1 MVEVQSWCGGVVGV
15 CLGKAQRRSRSKVG
29 VVSLYLLRVIR
40 LVLKRRGVSWRVMR
54 QKAWRAGYCG
64 SSHSP
69 VAAVLRHLHRP
80 APLGQLGLQ
89 PFSVRAAHPV
99 SHLFAV
105 TFSLSLCF
113 AVAWLLLCLVYVL
126 RLPALVEMTWL
137 EGLKVG
143 YEEGISERVGGV
155 VC

>member
-1 MVEVQSWCGGVVGV
+1 
-15 CLGKAQRRSRSKVG
+15 
-29 VVSLYLLRVIR
+29 
-40 LVLKRRGVSWRVMR
+40 MR

-80 APLGQLGLQ
+80 APPVLLVQL
-89 PFSVRAAHPV
+89 PFSVRAGHAV
-99 SHLFAV
+99 SHLFLYHAV
-105 TFSLSLCF
+105 CLSVCF

-126 RLPALVEMTWL
+126 RVPVLVEMTWL

-155 VC
+155 VCWENELTPMFDVVIVSLWSIALLGVCADV